1 MIKVTELK
9 SNYFLFGN
17 KGAVWSNA
25 CHICKSGLNTT
36 LCGVPP
42 LSRNWGAI
50 EKVEAVGCPK
60 CIEIYNELNNIK
72 NN

>member
-1 MIKVTELK
+1 MW
-9 SNYFLFGN
+9 GN
-17 KGAVWSNA
+17 KGAVWSNT
-25 CHICKSGLNTT
+25 CHICKSGEVTT

-42 LSRNWGAI
+42 LSSNWARI
-50 EKVEAVGCPK
+50 QEVKEIGCPK